1 MQKALAMAILS
12 VVGMLLAPGFGS
24 ADDAP
29 TGTPSAFLAESVYEF
44 QPVVEGS
51 EVVHGFTIENRGDA
65 PLEIIDIKSG

>member
-1 MQKALAMAILS
+1 MQKALTIAILG

-24 ADDAP
+24 AADAP
-29 TGTPSAFLAESVYEF
+29 TGTPSAFLSESVYEF

-51 EVVHGFTIENRGDA
+51 EVVHGFKIENRGDA